1 MWILKNN
8 RNMNG
13 DILIL
18 AAFAVFVVLLV
29 WRMKERFAD
38 LQRQEEQAPLEEKSR
53 LARIRKGWRVSQ
65 LVVLGGLAIY
75 MVPFL
80 WADFHHLGQREMVEV
95 VLRCLIFIF
104 TICVLLME
112 LIKVVRQKNKGKC

>member
-1 MWILKNN
+1 
-8 RNMNG
+8 MNG

-53 LARIRKGWRVSQ
+53 LARIRKGWRVIQ

-80 WADFHHLGQREMVEV
+80 WAHFHHLGQPEMVEV
-95 VLRCLIFIF
+95 LLRCLIFIF

>member
-38 LQRQEEQAPLEEKSR
+38 LQRQEEQAQIMS
-53 LARIRKGWRVSQ
+53 LAVLNTLNKDKPAVS
-65 LVVLGGLAIY
+65 
-75 MVPFL
+75 
-80 WADFHHLGQREMVEV
+80 
-95 VLRCLIFIF
+95 
-104 TICVLLME
+104 
-112 LIKVVRQKNKGKC
+112 